1 MANQEKP
8 SKLRAILG
16 DTVADQIGKFS
27 ESTGGGTPI
36 PKNEK
41 LKDHP
46 EAKRVQQPRD
56 EDGQF
61 TYNAVNNIPLKY
73 PSRGETIPPLLKN
86 FNFDAVM
93 QEGKI
98 TTIYNGKRYQFHFD
112 GDLDKFIRTFQQYNG
127 KDGIEGLEKEKV
139 DTKKG
144 RMSKVEKQMI
154 QSGKDGIVILPNGA
168 KADPEAVKNFISR
181 YHKEHGEFYTKNRVG
196 KLKEE
201 YFNRKGGPDDPNNPG
216 GPNNPNNPGGPGG
229 PGGPNNPNGPTGGS
243 SGQKFDSNL
252 AKTNPKE
259 FANKYETEISSI
271 LKEIPE
277 LTASDVIKLV
287 SGGYVT
293 SMDDLKD
300 ILGE

>member
-1 MANQEKP
+1 MAEQEKP
-8 SKLRAILG
+8 SKLKAILG
-16 DTVADQIGKFS
+16 DEVAGQVGKFK

-93 QEGKI
+93 QKGKI

-112 GDLDKFIRTFQQYNG
+112 GDLDKFIRAFQQYNG

-168 KADPEAVKNFISR
+168 KSDPEAVKNFVSR
-181 YHKEHGEFYTKNRVG
+181 YHKGHGESYTKNKVG

-201 YFNRKGGPDDPNNPG
+201 YFNRKDDSDDSDNPS
-216 GPNNPNNPGGPGG
+216 
-229 PGGPNNPNGPTGGS
+229 GPNNPNGPTGGS